1 MANTFTKRVIQEGYR
16 NAVVQ
21 LSANLDTAVA
31 APTIV
36 QQILRA
42 DFTNNDPNQGTLNG
56 FRFTEVRYS
65 TSDGVFVELNWDATA
80 DRIIV
85 RVTGAYDLSA
95 DTYGGIRPVEADA
108 GYTGDINVA
117 VNAPG
122 AAAGTQ
128 LMYFMLVHLEKLYTT
143 P

>member
-1 MANTFTKRVIQEGYR
+1 MANTFYKRVIQEGHR

-21 LSANLDTAVA
+21 LSANLDTAVV

-36 QQILRA
+36 QQILKA
-42 DFTNNDPNQGTLNG
+42 DFTNNDPTLVFSG
-56 FRFTEVRYS
+56 FRFTRVQYS

-80 DRIIV
+80 DRVMI
-85 RVTGAYDLSA
+85 RFTGHSEFC
-95 DTYGGIRPVEADA
+95 TGEYGGIRPVEGDA
-108 GYTGDINVA
+108 GYTGEVNVA

-128 LMYFMLVHLEKLYTT
+128 LMYHAIVHLDKVY
-143 P
+143 